1 MDIRTFYSTLTV
13 SQRDEMAVACDTTV
27 GHLRN
32 VAYGKTCGEALAM
45 KIEAFTTGIVTCE
58 ELRPDL
64 IEQWAYLRNTPAQAL
79 PPGDTESTVFPT
91 TQIQEAA

>member
-1 MDIRTFYSTLTV
+1 MNLRTFYSKLTV
-13 SQRDEMAVACDTTV
+13 SQREEMVVACDTTV

-45 KIEAFTTGIVTCE
+45 KIESFTNGIVTCE

-64 IEQWAYLRNTPAQAL
+64 IEQWAYLRNTPPAA
-79 PPGDTESTVFPT
+79 TETPVLAP
-91 TQIQEAA
+91 QIQKAA